1 KVLNDRMHRQ
11 STTPAQIRS
20 RQLSHLHSQLAQ
32 LHANLSDLE
41 NHFRVTAIQ
50 ADAVRKLGALQAS
63 MFMAVSRVLGEENLE
78 ILGQN
83 KADV

>member
-1 KVLNDRMHRQ
+1 MYRQ
-11 STTPAQIRS
+11 STTPAQIKS

-50 ADAVRKLGALQAS
+50 AEAVRRLGGLQGS
-63 MFMAVSRVLGEENLE
+63 MFMSASKVFGEETSQRTELN
-78 ILGQN
+78 
-83 KADV
+83 